1 MTTQDPIESTI
12 KDRLKDLQKST
23 EVPTWNQVAQS
34 LERKK
39 RRRYVIWMWSSAGL
53 MALLALALWSETG
66 QPEAEQR
73 VTTNTKAQS
82 ETFQLQEIPEVETTE
97 TASNLEENTELTET
111 TGVETTSET
120 PTSAT
125 KTPKTAASDF
135 ADGAEPVPT
144 YYYYDSKTGKQM
156 STKDEKVIDSILKSK
171 SSDNNLH

>member
-1 MTTQDPIESTI
+1 MKTQDPIESTI

-53 MALLALALWSETG
+53 MALLALALWTGTG
-66 QPEAEQR
+66 QPNVEQT
-73 VTTNTKAQS
+73 VTTNQEVQS
-82 ETFQLQEIPEVETTE
+82 EAIQAKEMQEVETTQ
-97 TASNLEENTELTET
+97 TAPNLKENTELTET
-111 TGVETTSET
+111 TAVETTTET
-120 PTSAT
+120 PTSDP

-156 STKDEKVIDSILKSK
+156 STKDKKVIDSILKVK
-171 SSDNNLH
+171 ADGNN